1 VITHATAASL
11 IGAVYADWMQSRD
24 APDGPER
31 LTVSNG
37 AAGPSGVHGWGAE
50 ADPAGTVIDGV
61 LHTRALWAAEQATA
75 LGHPVEL
82 R

>member
-1 VITHATAASL
+1 MIAHTTPPSL

-37 AAGPSGVHGWGAE
+37 PAGPSGVHGWGAE
-50 ADPAGTVIDGV
+50 ADPAGTVINGV
-61 LHTRALWAAEQATA
+61 LHTRAAWAAEQAIA

-82 R
+82 H